1 MATKY
6 NDYASIGLE
15 PRDMHVYETLYTNE
29 DSSLRTLAS
38 LTGLN
43 RGTVYEVVKKLM
55 DMGLVTFYQ
64 TGQRRRYT
72 AANPQ
77 VLMALIN
84 DQRERLKHLEST
96 ASNYVRLLETTRHEQ
111 SNFMANFYE
120 GDEGIAA
127 ILRDVLQT
135 LQDKGIREY
144 SVISSRLVSN
154 FLYANFKGFSRK
166 RIEQGI
172 FVRVLADTLPTD
184 ETALAERRQLPV
196 SAEHLNGYLI
206 IYGDK
211 TALISL
217 TETNQLSGIIIHDKG
232 IRNMQQLIFEQ
243 LWLVAVS
250 APNANKTS

>member
-6 NDYASIGLE
+6 SDYASIGLE

-29 DSSLRTLAS
+29 DSSLRTLAG

-43 RGTVYEVVKKLM
+43 RGTVYETVKKLM
-55 DMGLVTFYQ
+55 DMGLITFHQ
-64 TGQRRRYT
+64 TGQRRRYI

-77 VLMALIN
+77 VLIALIN
-84 DQRERLKHLEST
+84 DRREQLKHLESV
-96 ASNYVRLLETTRHEQ
+96 ASSYALLLEAGKQ
-111 SNFMANFYE
+111 DKSSFLADFYE

-135 LQDKGIREY
+135 LQIKDSKEY
-144 SVISSRLVSN
+144 SVISSRLASN
-154 FLYANFKGFSRK
+154 FLYTNFKGFSRQRVEEK
-166 RIEQGI
+166 I
-172 FVRVLADTLPTD
+172 FVRVLADGPSD
-184 ETALAERRQLPV
+184 KEVVMAERRQLPN
-196 SAEHLNGYLI
+196 STEALNGYII

-217 TETNQLSGIIIHDKG
+217 SETNQLSGIIIHDKG

-243 LWLVAVS
+243 LWQTAG
-250 APNANKTS
+250 